1 MYRIYRE
8 ISLKTRDIIYRQ
20 RWKRLTE
27 ENENRRVYEMMIDKK
42 WTRDWNY
49 RFYDHMRRSRHTRII
64 LSIAFKRRTLFKE
77 DSDLY
82 FEHRAYRRNQ
92 ISTIKAKNAMK
103 EIIDEIKSLTKQM
116 KKCLKRI
123 ESIVENEKLKEI
135 NNFAK
140 KLTRLTD
147 AITMIMNKFAKEM
160 NNWKR

>member
-1 MYRIYRE
+1 
-8 ISLKTRDIIYRQ
+8 
-20 RWKRLTE
+20 
-27 ENENRRVYEMMIDKK
+27 
-42 WTRDWNY
+42 
-49 RFYDHMRRSRHTRII
+49 MRRSRHTRII

-160 NNWKR
+160 NN